1 MLATCL
7 SSWKQ
12 GRPESWGVGGG
23 SGRDT
28 CQHDRGKE
36 QVVGMRPSF
45 RILLRYKLKPV

>member
-12 GRPESWGVGGG
+12 GRSESCGGG
-23 SGRDT
+23 GGG
-28 CQHDRGKE
+28 QHYLGEEK
-36 QVVGMRPSF
+36 VVGMNPSS

>member
-12 GRPESWGVGGG
+12 GRPESCGGG
-23 SGRDT
+23 GGEYDF
-28 CQHDRGKE
+28 GEE
-36 QVVGMRPSF
+36 QVVGMNPSS

>member
-12 GRPESWGVGGG
+12 GRPESCGGG
-23 SGRDT
+23 GGGGGGG
-28 CQHDRGKE
+28 QHDLGEE
-36 QVVGMRPSF
+36 QVVGMNPSS